1 MFRLR
6 VVVAALLVVAVTV
19 GGLIGQDKDKDT
31 PKFKGTLPANWK
43 KLGLTDDQVQM
54 VYKIQS
60 KYRTQ
65 IDQLAEQTR
74 QLKKV
79 EKGELEKVLTPAQ
92 KDRLREIVVGEKDKD
107 KAKDGDKP
115 KDKDSSPTKDKDK

>member
-1 MFRLR
+1 MMLRLR
-6 VVVAALLVVAVTV
+6 LVVAVLLVVAVTV
-19 GGLIGQDKDKDT
+19 GGLIGQDKSTET

-65 IDQLAEQTR
+65 IDQLAEQIK
-74 QLKKV
+74 QLRKE

-92 KDRLREIVVGEKDKD
+92 KDRLREIVIGEKDKD
-107 KAKDGDKP
+107 RIKDVPPAKDK
-115 KDKDSSPTKDKDK
+115 K